1 MQYKEARTR
10 CEFLQTEYFSWYH
23 NLDQLIL
30 PVWYKICLYNN
41 SLCYEENTTN
51 FHFIGQDSTGQ
62 ASVFKVLSF
71 CETPSIATVPSSRIY
86 CSGYSEAWVSMLV
99 LILQFLIFA
108 PWWQS
113 SCFKICITI
122 KNIYYHWQCYAIFGI
137 VNVWIH
143 VPLSFGVA
151 WLFTQSQH
159 EQNVKET
166 LITHDKYK

>member
-1 MQYKEARTR
+1 M
-10 CEFLQTEYFSWYH
+10 
-23 NLDQLIL
+23 
-30 PVWYKICLYNN
+30 
-41 SLCYEENTTN
+41 EENTTN

-113 SCFKICITI
+113 SCFKIYITI
-122 KNIYYHWQCYAIFGI
+122 ENIYYHWQCYAIFGI

-143 VPLSFGVA
+143 VSFIIRGCLA
-151 WLFTQSQH
+151 FYTKPTWIKRQG
-159 EQNVKET
+159 NVNYT
-166 LITHDKYK
+166 WQVQVIY